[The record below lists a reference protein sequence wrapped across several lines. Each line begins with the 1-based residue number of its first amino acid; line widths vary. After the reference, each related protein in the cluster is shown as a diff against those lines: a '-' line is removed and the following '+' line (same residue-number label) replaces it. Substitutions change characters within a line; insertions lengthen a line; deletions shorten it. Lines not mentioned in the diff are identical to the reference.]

1 MNVLPGEW
9 RRWAVKLA
17 QHAAWVLSG
26 AQSSWADA
34 MRREL
39 DYIEDDRAA
48 LRWAV
53 GCVMASYMA
62 RLAALTRL
70 RWRVSSRPVVA
81 SILLLFLALAVQGHA
96 SGEASL
102 PVFEETTCDLPDVT
116 PDIRPRLR
124 CGTVRGPRDHARPDT
139 GSFSLALL
147 AIKTPPQP
155 SPPHP

>member
-1 MNVLPGEW
+1 MNAISGRWRRVAQKVVGHASWVLPGA
-9 RRWAVKLA
+9 R
-17 QHAAWVLSG
+17 
-26 AQSSWADA
+26 SSWADA

-102 PVFEETTCDLPDVT
+102 PVFEETTCDLSDVT
-116 PDIRPRLR
+116 PDIRP
-124 CGTVRGPRDHARPDT
+124 
-139 GSFSLALL
+139 
-147 AIKTPPQP
+147 
-155 SPPHP
+155 